1 MKGTGRPLLFPHGMS
16 YFMVLEGEADLLL
29 EVEVPFPL
37 KHSLGRSWV
46 MCDTLVLE
54 GLVKLAH

>member
-1 MKGTGRPLLFPHGMS
+1 
-16 YFMVLEGEADLLL
+16 MVLEGEADLLL

-37 KHSLGRSWV
+37 KHSLGRSWA
-46 MCDTLVLE
+46 MCDTLILE